1 MLDGGGCGSDCLV
14 SASIADLVVCG
25 RLAPESFIETKPDE
39 EYEDEEED
47 DDDDDDD
54 EEEDEEDDV
63 EQDEE
68 FEQTDAVDDGFGYSF
83 VGVISDDDDDFKLTD
98 WLPTCRDGLLLLLL
112 DPFEK
117 KLAAR

>member
-1 MLDGGGCGSDCLV
+1 MLDVSGGCLA
-14 SASIADLVVCG
+14 SARIADLVVCG

-54 EEEDEEDDV
+54 EEDEDDDA

-68 FEQTDAVDDGFGYSF
+68 LEHTDAVDDGFGYSF
-83 VGVISDDDDDFKLTD
+83 VGVILLPRCTD
-98 WLPTCRDGLLLLLL
+98 GLLL
-112 DPFEK
+112 DPFERR
-117 KLAAR
+117 LAAK